1 MPSIISHVKNI
12 VWLKLY
18 HLFLIIF
25 LVDVRIKKNSYQR
38 RMIAK
43 QNAYH
48 LKIQI
53 PKSQKMKNAFKLSP
67 GTQIFAN
74 NIAAFIK
81 LLLLKTKKMEKKMEK
96 KMKNLKRD
104 LLVCIKTKNMNNMN
118 LKVNSV
124 KEIVYI

>member
-1 MPSIISHVKNI
+1 
-12 VWLKLY
+12 
-18 HLFLIIF
+18 
-25 LVDVRIKKNSYQR
+25 
-38 RMIAK
+38 MIAK

-81 LLLLKTKKMEKKMEK
+81 LLLLKTKKMEKKM
-96 KMKNLKRD
+96 KNLKRD